1 MNWEKKFRQNIC
13 KLQVISNVEKS
24 FHEEYFIFSVP
35 DFKED
40 TNLPP
45 AVSFSDMIRNFINNA
60 TAIFTGQNTPKKALR
75 LSPTLRLRQSN
86 KNPIIV
92 RIPIVNVQVSR
103 IFFCLISQTVQPRVL
118 SKDMIYKWIVWF
130 KFQISFKRRLF
141 EQSIGYIFCILTH
154 NVREFV
160 RDPKEFAKFLFCF
173 GIMSPNVVVPYVLN
187 LLGKLGRVDS
197 IYF

>member
-1 MNWEKKFRQNIC
+1 MEPP
-13 KLQVISNVEKS
+13 NVVKS

-35 DFKED
+35 DSKED

-86 KNPIIV
+86 KKPIIV

-103 IFFCLISQTVQPRVL
+103 FFFIISQTVQPRVL
-118 SKDMIYKWIVWF
+118 S
-130 KFQISFKRRLF
+130 
-141 EQSIGYIFCILTH
+141 
-154 NVREFV
+154 
-160 RDPKEFAKFLFCF
+160 
-173 GIMSPNVVVPYVLN
+173 
-187 LLGKLGRVDS
+187 
-197 IYF
+197 